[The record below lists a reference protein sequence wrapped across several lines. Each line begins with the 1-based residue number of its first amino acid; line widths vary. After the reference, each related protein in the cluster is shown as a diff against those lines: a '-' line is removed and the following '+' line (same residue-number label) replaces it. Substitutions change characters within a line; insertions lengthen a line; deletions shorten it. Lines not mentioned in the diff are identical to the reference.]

1 MIDIEKAKL
10 EFMNYVKNYDQ
21 ENKMIV
27 LKISH
32 AFRVMEQS
40 KNIAESLKLE
50 KEQVDLA
57 TLIGLLHDIARFEQM
72 KRYGTY
78 EDKKSIDHGDL
89 GAEMLSN
96 LSFIRRFVSD
106 DKYDNIIIFA
116 VKNHNKYEIQDGL
129 TDLEL
134 LHSKIIRDADKI
146 DILYEATESFW
157 YKESEKDFIDSSEFV
172 SDEYFAQIKN
182 HKQVVRKKGDVSRID
197 KIASYM
203 GFIFDFNFEYTF
215 KRTKKERYI
224 DKIIDR
230 FEFKNSESKKQIEE
244 IKDIVNNFILDNISQ
259 NQLKSS
265 I

>member
-106 DKYDNIIIFA
+106 DKYDNIIIVA

-134 LHSKIIRDADKI
+134 LHSKIIRDADKLDNFRVKEENDYKSNFPGTENIENIRYEKISDKVYNDFLNHKCINIVDRKTLLDFWVCILAFIYDFNFRSSYKYIKDKNYI
-146 DILYEATESFW
+146 DIL
-157 YKESEKDFIDSSEFV
+157 V
-172 SDEYFAQIKN
+172 
-182 HKQVVRKKGDVSRID
+182 D
-197 KIASYM
+197 KI
-203 GFIFDFNFEYTF
+203 EY
-215 KRTKKERYI
+215 KNEETKQRMEEIRKCAKEYI
-224 DKIIDR
+224 DK
-230 FEFKNSESKKQIEE
+230 KVEE
-244 IKDIVNNFILDNISQ
+244 
-259 NQLKSS
+259 
-265 I
+265 

>member
-96 LSFIRRFVSD
+96 VSFIRRFVSD
-106 DKYDNIIIFA
+106 DKYDNIIIVA

-197 KIASYM
+197 KIISYM
-203 GFIFDFNFEYTF
+203 GFVFDFNYKYTF
-215 KRTKKERYI
+215 KTVYEKDYI
-224 DKIIDR
+224 NKIIDR
-230 FEFKNSESKKQIEE
+230 LDYRSSKSREQIEE
-244 IKDIVNNFILDNISQ
+244 IKKIVNDFIKKNML
-259 NQLKSS
+259 
-265 I
+265 

>member
-106 DKYDNIIIFA
+106 DKYDNIIIVA

-197 KIASYM
+197 KIISYM
-203 GFIFDFNFEYTF
+203 GFVFDFNYKYTF
-215 KRTKKERYI
+215 KTVYEKDYI
-224 DKIIDR
+224 NKIIDR
-230 FEFKNSESKKQIEE
+230 LDYKSSKFKNQINE
-244 IKDIVNNFILDNISQ
+244 IKKIVNDFI
-259 NQLKSS
+259 KES
-265 I
+265 IV